1 MVSIKPWIAIVVAL
15 TATLSACDVGCESA
29 CRKVLK
35 CDGLETNELTVGEC
49 NAECVRQSE
58 RYDDQEDEVG
68 AQAFADHKNCIKRSS
83 CDEILDGE
91 CYDPEV
97 FSF

>member
-1 MVSIKPWIAIVVAL
+1 
-15 TATLSACDVGCESA
+15 
-29 CRKVLK
+29 
-35 CDGLETNELTVGEC
+35 
-49 NAECVRQSE
+49 
-58 RYDDQEDEVG
+58 YDDQEDEVG